1 MTTRSKKENESN
13 SPVASPSPKLNTSII
28 RMASDWDRLQKKLKE
43 RFDGEMDYDSIL
55 FLIGLQELGKPFKK
69 YKKDE
74 KLEVM
79 HVAICSLLEPYG
91 FYEFM
96 GKDDDGWPHWKLKE
110 NLPFLDA
117 KQQNKLIIDSIID
130 YFKKEEFI

>member
-1 MTTRSKKENESN
+1 
-13 SPVASPSPKLNTSII
+13 
-28 RMASDWDRLQKKLKE
+28 MASDWDILQKKLKE

>member
-1 MTTRSKKENESN
+1 
-13 SPVASPSPKLNTSII
+13 
-28 RMASDWDRLQKKLKE
+28 MASDWEILQTKLKE
-43 RFDGEMDYDSIL
+43 RFETEVDYDSIL

-74 KLEVM
+74 KLEIM
-79 HVAICSLLEPYG
+79 HIAICTLLEPFG
-91 FYEFM
+91 FYEFE
-96 GKDDDGWPHWKLKE
+96 GNDPDGWPHWKLKE

>member
-1 MTTRSKKENESN
+1 
-13 SPVASPSPKLNTSII
+13 
-28 RMASDWDRLQKKLKE
+28 MASDWDILQKKLKE
-43 RFDGEMDYDSIL
+43 RFDSEMDYDTIL
-55 FLIGLQELGKPFKK
+55 FVIGLQELGKPYRK

-74 KLEVM
+74 KLELM
-79 HVAICSLLEPYG
+79 HIAICTLLEPWG
-91 FYEFM
+91 FYQYE
-96 GKDDDGWPHWKLKE
+96 GKDEEGWPHWSLKE

>member
-1 MTTRSKKENESN
+1 MIMQSEWQLLQ
-13 SPVASPSPKLNTSII
+13 VKL
-28 RMASDWDRLQKKLKE
+28 SD
-43 RFDGEMDYDSIL
+43 RFGGQMDYDSIL
-55 FLIGLQELGKPFKK
+55 FIIGLQELNKPYRK

-79 HVAICSLLEPYG
+79 HIAICTLLEPFG
-91 FYEFM
+91 FYEYK
-96 GKDDDGWPHWKLKE
+96 GRDDEGWPHWELKE

-117 KQQNKLIIDSIID
+117 KQQNKLIIDAIID

>member
-1 MTTRSKKENESN
+1 MQSEWQLLQ
-13 SPVASPSPKLNTSII
+13 VKL
-28 RMASDWDRLQKKLKE
+28 SD
-43 RFDGEMDYDSIL
+43 RFGGQMDYDSIL
-55 FLIGLQELGKPFKK
+55 FIIGLQELNKPYRK

-79 HVAICSLLEPYG
+79 HIAICTLLEPFG
-91 FYEFM
+91 FYEYK
-96 GKDDDGWPHWKLKE
+96 GRDDEGWPHWELKE

-117 KQQNKLIIDSIID
+117 KQQNKLIIDAIID

>member
-1 MTTRSKKENESN
+1 
-13 SPVASPSPKLNTSII
+13 
-28 RMASDWDRLQKKLKE
+28 MASDWEKLQVKLKE
-43 RFDGEMDYDSIL
+43 RFDGEMDYDAIL
-55 FLIGLQELGKPFKK
+55 FMIGLQELSKPYKK

-79 HVAICSLLEPYG
+79 HIAICTLLEPYG
-91 FYEFM
+91 FYEFL
-96 GKDDDGWPHWKLKE
+96 GRDEEGWPHWKLTQT
-110 NLPFLDA
+110 LPHLDA

>member
-1 MTTRSKKENESN
+1 
-13 SPVASPSPKLNTSII
+13 
-28 RMASDWDRLQKKLKE
+28 
-43 RFDGEMDYDSIL
+43 MDYDSIL

>member
-1 MTTRSKKENESN
+1 MQSDWQLLQ
-13 SPVASPSPKLNTSII
+13 AKLN
-28 RMASDWDRLQKKLKE
+28 DRFGGQ
-43 RFDGEMDYDSIL
+43 MDYDSIL
-55 FLIGLQELGKPFKK
+55 FIIGLQELNKPYRK

-79 HVAICSLLEPYG
+79 HIAICTLLEPFG
-91 FYEFM
+91 FYEYK
-96 GKDDDGWPHWKLKE
+96 GRDDEGWPHWELKE

-117 KQQNKLIIDSIID
+117 KQQNKLIIDAIID

>member
-1 MTTRSKKENESN
+1 MIFWFLGLKFNT
-13 SPVASPSPKLNTSII
+13 KLI
-28 RMASDWDRLQKKLKE
+28 MASEWSILQQKLSE
-43 RFDGEMDYDSIL
+43 RFDAPLDYDTIL
-55 FLIGLQELGKPFKK
+55 FMIGLQELNKPFKK

-79 HVAICSLLEPYG
+79 HIAICTLLEPFG
-91 FYEFM
+91 FYEYK
-96 GKDDDGWPHWKLKE
+96 GRDDDGWPHWELKE
-110 NLPFLDA
+110 NLPHLDA

>member
-1 MTTRSKKENESN
+1 
-13 SPVASPSPKLNTSII
+13 
-28 RMASDWDRLQKKLKE
+28 
-43 RFDGEMDYDSIL
+43 MDYDTIL
-55 FLIGLQELGKPFKK
+55 FLIGLQELGKPFRK

-79 HVAICSLLEPYG
+79 HVAICTLLEPFG
-91 FYEFM
+91 FYEYA
-96 GKDDDGWPHWKLKE
+96 GKDEEGWPHWELKE

-130 YFKKEEFI
+130 YFKKEEFIWFKLSQRFNPNRWLVRYLYFSATIIFFESIIFPSAIME

>member
-1 MTTRSKKENESN
+1 
-13 SPVASPSPKLNTSII
+13 
-28 RMASDWDRLQKKLKE
+28 MASDWDRLQKKLKE

-69 YKKDE
+69 YNKDE